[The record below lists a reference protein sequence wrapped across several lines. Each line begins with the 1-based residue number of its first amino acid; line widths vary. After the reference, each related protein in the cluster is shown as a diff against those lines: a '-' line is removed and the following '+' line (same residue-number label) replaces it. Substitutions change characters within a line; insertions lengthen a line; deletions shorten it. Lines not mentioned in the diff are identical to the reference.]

1 MKIQIIVGSVREGR
15 IAIKV
20 ARWVQ
25 RSIERANYS
34 TVQVELIDLKEWNL
48 PIFAGSHPPL
58 TGIYDQP
65 KQQQWADKIA
75 SGDAVILIS
84 PEYNHGY
91 SPALKNALDYLGKEW
106 QGKPA
111 AYIGYGATN
120 GSRSIDQIRQVG
132 TQLGLVD
139 SNAVI
144 EIRDIFSRNK
154 TEEFEP
160 NEFDNKNL
168 RSVLDKLIQY
178 VSAWY
183 FLSICVG
190 FSLQQLQNISTFHIL
205 I

>member
-111 AYIGYGATN
+111 AYIGYGATH

-178 VSAWY
+178 VSA
-183 FLSICVG
+183 
-190 FSLQQLQNISTFHIL
+190 
-205 I
+205 

>member
-1 MKIQIIVGSVREGR
+1 MKIQVIIGSVREGR
-15 IAIKV
+15 TAIKV

-25 RSIERANYS
+25 KGFEQLGLN
-34 TVQVELIDLKEWNL
+34 TVQLELVDLKQWDL
-48 PIFAGSHPPL
+48 PIFAGAHPPI

-65 KQQQWADKIA
+65 KQQEWADKISQA
-75 SGDAVILIS
+75 DAIIFIS

-111 AYIGYGATN
+111 AYIGYGVTN

-160 NEFDNKNL
+160 NEFDEKKL
-168 RSVLDKLIQY
+168 TSVLDKLIQY
-178 VSAWY
+178 VSA
-183 FLSICVG
+183 
-190 FSLQQLQNISTFHIL
+190 
-205 I
+205 